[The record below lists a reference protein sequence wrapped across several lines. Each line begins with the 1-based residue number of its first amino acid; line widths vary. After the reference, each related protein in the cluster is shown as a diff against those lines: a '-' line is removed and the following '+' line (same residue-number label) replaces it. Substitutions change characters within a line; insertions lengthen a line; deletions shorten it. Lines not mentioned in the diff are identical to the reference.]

1 MQQLLSVLIQIIN
14 KFKMRNNIS
23 CLPLGLA
30 LHLPLHSCLPLHLAL
45 RLPSH
50 LQKKSGTNGLPYPA
64 TKFLRSTHGFYAE
77 ACFNKDPAA
86 FKVI

>member
-50 LQKKSGTNGLPYPA
+50 LRKRCPERLAIA
-64 TKFLRSTHGFYAE
+64 TDSLRPQTKILMSDYY
-77 ACFNKDPAA
+77 
-86 FKVI
+86 